1 MKRRFLA
8 TLTLTLAACTDS
20 SDPYSLNQAQILAV
34 RSEPAHAVPGGSVRI
49 DVLASDEAGNVFV
62 TVPDHVDA
70 GGLPVTRG
78 GDGWY
83 VQGPAMPAAPT
94 ADVALTVDGTLL
106 RATKQLLFR
115 DDRPNPSV
123 TTMQVDGSASQAID
137 VARGARP
144 ALGVAASGDGMFMY
158 AWYTSIGKLEHY
170 RSANATFD
178 ANEQGDGAVA
188 VVVRD
193 DQGGVAWQIVPASVQ

>member
-1 MKRRFLA
+1 MKRIVFFVI
-8 TLTLTLAACTDS
+8 TLAAACNTS

-34 RSEPAHAVPGGSVRI
+34 RSEPAHAAPGASVRI

-70 GGLPVTRG
+70 GGLPVMRG
-78 GDGWY
+78 SDGWY

-94 ADVALTVDGTLL
+94 ANVELTVDGQVLP
-106 RATKQLLFR
+106 ATKQLLFQ

-123 TTMQVDGSASQAID
+123 TTMQVDGSASEAIA
-137 VARGARP
+137 VAKNAKTT
-144 ALGVAASGDGMFMY
+144 LGVAASGDGTFAY
-158 AWYTSIGKLEHY
+158 AWYTSLGKLEHY